1 MTWAFIVTLVLAI
14 VSFVALDLGVPTLL
28 SALAELGLVLV
39 LFTLVCAAEAW
50 N

>member
-1 MTWAFIVTLVLAI
+1 MTWAFFVALVLAV
-14 VSFVALDLGVPTLL
+14 VSFIAVDTGATTLL
-28 SALAELGLVLV
+28 SGLAELGAVLV